1 MSGNNRHL
9 RGNTQQI
16 RGAVHGNTV
25 VEPGDLVCIN
35 SVSGFFGNLSAN
47 IVTATDYL
55 DNYLYPLSSAVS
67 NAVLSSAYMHHIATT
82 FMGVA
87 LTGSASGTTN
97 EVVVAVDGIFR
108 YPLLHNSAVTLG
120 AKVSAV
126 STTAGTG
133 SSNQAVMNNATLN
146 DKGTT
151 AYLGVIVKT
160 ESGASF
166 VDFQLITAT
175 SGGSIA

>member
-1 MSGNNRHL
+1 MAGHNRHL

-16 RGAVHGNTV
+16 RGGVNANV
-25 VEPGDLVCIN
+25 VIEPGDLVGIN
-35 SVSGFFGNLSAN
+35 TTNGYYGPGTYLTLDAAN
-47 IVTATDYL
+47 YK
-55 DNYLYPLSSAVS
+55 LYPFSGMRAVTPGTD
-67 NAVLSSAYMHHIATT
+67 HIIATT

-87 LTGSASGTTN
+87 LTGSAAGTTN
-97 EVVVAVDGIFR
+97 EIVVAVDGIFR
-108 YPLLHNSAVTLG
+108 YPLIAAPSAVTLG
-120 AKVSAV
+120 AKVSSV
-126 STTAGTG
+126 SGTQAAGVSNQTVAANADRDGLTKG
-133 SSNQAVMNNATLN
+133 SS
-146 DKGTT
+146 